1 MNVMEGK
8 KKKEDNGEDT
18 SGKLLCRNGNEQA
31 ARVPVTKLPAPPWPC
46 FSKFFYCVS
55 PFSARMHR
63 PQKKRK
69 KKKEIVVRVTSF
81 QSLEPVGRL

>member
-46 FSKFFYCVS
+46 FSKIFYCAS

-63 PQKKRK
+63 PQKKK
-69 KKKEIVVRVTSF
+69 KKKKKINFFGGKEI
-81 QSLEPVGRL
+81 